1 MATRIPT
8 QPGDVLILVTED
20 SSFSTNAVGPVSEP
34 GQQDFQ
40 HRMNVKYLTDRLAAV
55 VVAQT
60 LVAPGGRIFLLNV
73 DTNDWS
79 ELSKLRQISGGLAVG
94 SAR

>member
-20 SSFSTNAVGPVSEP
+20 SFFSTNAVGPVSEA

-40 HRMNVKYLTDRLAAV
+40 HQMNVKYLNDRLAAV

-60 LVAPGGRIFLLNV
+60 LVRRGGRIFLLNL

-79 ELSKLRQISGGLAVG
+79 EISKLRQVSGGLTVG

>member
-1 MATRIPT
+1 MAKRIPT

-20 SSFSTNAVGPVSEP
+20 SSFSTNAVGPVSED
-34 GQQDFQ
+34 GQQDFRHQ
-40 HRMNVKYLTDRLAAV
+40 INVKYLTDRLAAV

-60 LVAPGGRIFLLNV
+60 LVRLGGRIFLLNL

-79 ELSKLRQISGGLAVG
+79 EISKPRHFSAGLAVG